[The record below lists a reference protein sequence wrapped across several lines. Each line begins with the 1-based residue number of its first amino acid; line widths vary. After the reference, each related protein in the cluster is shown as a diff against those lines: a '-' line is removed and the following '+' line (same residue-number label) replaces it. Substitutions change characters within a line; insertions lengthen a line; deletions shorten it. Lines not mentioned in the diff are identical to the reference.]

1 MMDKV
6 FSAVQYILGLGPTV
20 MLPIIIFIMAM
31 CLQTG
36 FSRAIRSALTIGM
49 GFIGIFL
56 VFGLLVD
63 SLGPAAKEMVNH
75 TGIDLPVVDL
85 GWTPLAAI
93 AWASQIAPFVVPMT
107 IGINVLMLTLNWTK
121 TVDIDVWNFW
131 HFSMVGAMVY
141 GVTGNFFFGLLIAG
155 ATAAITFV
163 MADWCAP
170 MIQKYFNLPGISL
183 PTLSSVIFFPIGVL
197 GNMVLDKVP
206 GINKLNADPDQ
217 IQKRFGVFGE
227 PMMLGVILGAGIG
240 LLAEYDFKGVLNL
253 AMSLGAVM
261 LIMPRMVKLLME
273 GLLPLSD
280 AVRSFLKKRYPDRQ
294 DMSAFL
300 RMVDTLRNEQD
311 MAVASALDGIFIP
324 HLRGSGP
331 PDRNTWSRAL
341 IYGLDDKSRPQDVLR
356 FVFQGLCFEL
366 RNLLDLYETLT
377 GNNYPVVN
385 VIGAACKNPY
395 WLQLKANILNREIV
409 ACNVNEAVS
418 KGAAMLAAKAVG
430 VEVECLPGTSEEQ
443 TRRYLPESDAVTH
456 YQAIYTQVYKPLYE
470 SKMRTERLCNGVN

>member
-1 MMDKV
+1 MMEKMY
-6 FSAVQYILGLGPTV
+6 SAVQFILGLGPTI
-20 MLPIIIFIMAM
+20 MLPIIIFIMAI

-36 FSRAIRSALTIGM
+36 FSRALRSALTIGM

-63 SLGPAAKEMVNH
+63 TLGPAAKAMVNH

-141 GVTGNFFFGLLIAG
+141 GVTGSFLFGLLIAG
-155 ATAAITFV
+155 ATAAITFI

-197 GNMVLDKVP
+197 GNLILDKVP
-206 GINKLNADPDQ
+206 GINKLNADPEQ
-217 IQKRFGVFGE
+217 IQKKFGVFGE

-240 LLAEYDFKGVLNL
+240 LLAEYDLKGVLNL

-273 GLLPLSD
+273 GLMPLSD
-280 AVRSFLKKRYPDRQ
+280 AVRSFLRKRYPDRN
-294 DMSAFL
+294 DL
-300 RMVDTLRNEQD
+300 YIGLDI
-311 MAVASALDGIFIP
+311 AVAVGHPSVLSTALLLIPVGVLLAVILPGNRLLPLGDLANIWVPISMVVLACRGNIVRAFIIGIPILAMNLYIASAAAPILTKIAKDMKFPINTDGEISSLLDGGNPYRYWAVRVFEGNFIA
-324 HLRGSGP
+324 L
-331 PDRNTWSRAL
+331 AL
-341 IYGLDDKSRPQDVLR
+341 IPVIFLMCLW
-356 FVFQGLCFEL
+356 
-366 RNLLDLYETLT
+366 LYRVTKKQLHEEEVAE
-377 GNNYPVVN
+377 NNQN
-385 VIGAACKNPY
+385 
-395 WLQLKANILNREIV
+395 
-409 ACNVNEAVS
+409 
-418 KGAAMLAAKAVG
+418 
-430 VEVECLPGTSEEQ
+430 T
-443 TRRYLPESDAVTH
+443 
-456 YQAIYTQVYKPLYE
+456 
-470 SKMRTERLCNGVN
+470 TEPSTVK

>member
-6 FSAVQYILGLGPTV
+6 FSAVQFILGLGPTI

-56 VFGLLVD
+56 VFGLLID
-63 SLGPAAKEMVNH
+63 NLGPAAKDMVQH

-93 AWASQIAPFVVPMT
+93 AWASQVAPFVVPMT
-107 IGINVLMLTLNWTK
+107 IGINILMLTLNWTK
-121 TVDIDVWNFW
+121 TVNIDVWNFW

-141 GVTGNFFFGLLIAG
+141 GVTGSFLFGLLIAG
-155 ATAAITFV
+155 ATAALTLV

-197 GNMVLDKVP
+197 GNLILDKVP
-206 GINKLNADPDQ
+206 GLSKLHAEPES

-240 LLAEYDFKGVLNL
+240 LLARYDFKGVLNL

-280 AVRSFLKKRYPDRQ
+280 AVRTFLRKRYPDRH
-294 DMSAFL
+294 DLYIGLDIAVAVGHPSVLSTALLLIPVGVLLAVVLPGNRLLPLGDLANIWVPISMVVLACRGNIVRAFIIGIPCL
-300 RMVDTLRNEQD
+300 AMNLY
-311 MAVASALDGIFIP
+311 VASAAAPILTSIARSMNFPIKTDGEISSLLDGGNPYRFWAVKVFEGNY
-324 HLRGSGP
+324 LAL
-331 PDRNTWSRAL
+331 AL
-341 IYGLDDKSRPQDVLR
+341 IPVIFLT
-356 FVFQGLCFEL
+356 CMW
-366 RNLLDLYETLT
+366 LYRVTKKQLQAEEDAE
-377 GNNYPVVN
+377 NN
-385 VIGAACKNPY
+385 I
-395 WLQLKANILNREIV
+395 
-409 ACNVNEAVS
+409 EATES
-418 KGAAMLAAKAVG
+418 PAMK
-430 VEVECLPGTSEEQ
+430 
-443 TRRYLPESDAVTH
+443 
-456 YQAIYTQVYKPLYE
+456 
-470 SKMRTERLCNGVN
+470 

>member
-6 FSAVQYILGLGPTV
+6 FAAVQYILGLGPTI

-36 FSRAIRSALTIGM
+36 FSRALRSALTIGM

-63 SLGPAAKEMVNH
+63 SLGPAAKEMVSH

-93 AWASQIAPFVVPMT
+93 AWASQVAPFVVPMT

-155 ATAAITFV
+155 VTAAITFV

-197 GNMVLDKVP
+197 GNMVLDKIP
-206 GINKLNADPDQ
+206 GINRLNADPDQ

-240 LLAEYDFKGVLNL
+240 LLAEYDLKGVLNL

-280 AVRSFLKKRYPDRQ
+280 AVRSFLKKRYPDRH
-294 DMSAFL
+294 DLYIGLDIAVAVGHPSVLSTALLLIPVGVLLAVVLPGNRLLPLGDLANIWVPISMVVLACRGNIVRAFIIGIPCL
-300 RMVDTLRNEQD
+300 AVNLY
-311 MAVASALDGIFIP
+311 VASAAAPILTKIAKDMNFPVKTGGEISSLLDG
-324 HLRGSGP
+324 G
-331 PDRNTWSRAL
+331 
-341 IYGLDDKSRPQDVLR
+341 
-356 FVFQGLCFEL
+356 
-366 RNLLDLYETLT
+366 
-377 GNNYPVVN
+377 
-385 VIGAACKNPY
+385 NPY
-395 WLQLKANILNREIV
+395 RFWAVKIFEGNSIALVLIPVIFLLCLWLYCVTKKQLKAEEAAENEVTSADIPV
-409 ACNVNEAVS
+409 A
-418 KGAAMLAAKAVG
+418 K
-430 VEVECLPGTSEEQ
+430 
-443 TRRYLPESDAVTH
+443 
-456 YQAIYTQVYKPLYE
+456 
-470 SKMRTERLCNGVN
+470 

>member
-1 MMDKV
+1 MDKV
-6 FSAVQYILGLGPTV
+6 FSAVQFILGLGPTI

-36 FSRAIRSALTIGM
+36 FSRALRSALTIGM

-63 SLGPAAKEMVNH
+63 SLGPAAKEMVSH

-93 AWASQIAPFVVPMT
+93 AWASQVAPFVVPMT

-141 GVTGNFFFGLLIAG
+141 GVTGSFFFGLLIAG
-155 ATAAITFV
+155 VTAAITFV

-197 GNMVLDKVP
+197 GNMVLDKIP
-206 GINKLNADPDQ
+206 GINKLNADPEQ

-240 LLAEYDFKGVLNL
+240 LLAEYDLKGVLNL

-261 LIMPRMVKLLME
+261 LIIAGAVGHPSVLSTALLLIPV
-273 GLLPLSD
+273 GVLLAVILPGNRLLPLGDLANIWVPISMVVLACRGNIVRAFIIGIPCL
-280 AVRSFLKKRYPDRQ
+280 AVNLY
-294 DMSAFL
+294 
-300 RMVDTLRNEQD
+300 
-311 MAVASALDGIFIP
+311 VASAAAPILTKIARDMNFPIKTDGEISSLLDGGNPYRFWAVKVFEGNGIA
-324 HLRGSGP
+324 L
-331 PDRNTWSRAL
+331 AL
-341 IYGLDDKSRPQDVLR
+341 IPVIFL
-356 FVFQGLCFEL
+356 LCL
-366 RNLLDLYETLT
+366 WLYRVTKKQLQAEE
-377 GNNYPVVN
+377 
-385 VIGAACKNPY
+385 AAENT
-395 WLQLKANILNREIV
+395 E
-409 ACNVNEAVS
+409 VS
-418 KGAAMLAAKAVG
+418 TSDIPLAK
-430 VEVECLPGTSEEQ
+430 
-443 TRRYLPESDAVTH
+443 
-456 YQAIYTQVYKPLYE
+456 
-470 SKMRTERLCNGVN
+470 

>member
-1 MMDKV
+1 MMEKMY
-6 FSAVQYILGLGPTV
+6 SAVQFILGLGPTI
-20 MLPIIIFIMAM
+20 MLPIIIFIMAI

-36 FSRAIRSALTIGM
+36 FSRALRSALTIGM

-63 SLGPAAKEMVNH
+63 TLGPAAKAMVNH

-141 GVTGNFFFGLLIAG
+141 GVTGSFLFGLLIAG
-155 ATAAITFV
+155 ATAAITFI

-197 GNMVLDKVP
+197 GNLILDKVP

-217 IQKRFGVFGE
+217 IQKKFGVFGE

-240 LLAEYDFKGVLNL
+240 LLAEYDLKGVLNL

-273 GLLPLSD
+273 GLMPLSD
-280 AVRSFLKKRYPDRQ
+280 AVRSFLRKRYPDRN
-294 DMSAFL
+294 DL
-300 RMVDTLRNEQD
+300 YIGLDI
-311 MAVASALDGIFIP
+311 AVAVGHPSVLSTALLLIPVGVLLAVILPGNRLLPLGDLANIWVPISMVVLACRGNIVRAFIIGIPILAMNLYIASAAAPILTKIAKDMKFPINTDGEISSLLDGGNPYRYWAVRIFEGNFIA
-324 HLRGSGP
+324 L
-331 PDRNTWSRAL
+331 AL
-341 IYGLDDKSRPQDVLR
+341 IPVIFLICLW
-356 FVFQGLCFEL
+356 
-366 RNLLDLYETLT
+366 LYRVTKKQLHEEEVAE
-377 GNNYPVVN
+377 NN
-385 VIGAACKNPY
+385 KN
-395 WLQLKANILNREIV
+395 I
-409 ACNVNEAVS
+409 
-418 KGAAMLAAKAVG
+418 
-430 VEVECLPGTSEEQ
+430 
-443 TRRYLPESDAVTH
+443 
-456 YQAIYTQVYKPLYE
+456 
-470 SKMRTERLCNGVN
+470 TEPSTVK

>member
-6 FSAVQYILGLGPTV
+6 FSAVQYILGLGPTI

-36 FSRAIRSALTIGM
+36 FSRALRSALTIGM

-63 SLGPAAKEMVNH
+63 SLGPAAKEMVSH

-93 AWASQIAPFVVPMT
+93 AWASQVAPFVVPMT

-155 ATAAITFV
+155 VTAAITFV

-197 GNMVLDKVP
+197 GNMVLDKIP

-240 LLAEYDFKGVLNL
+240 LLAEYDVKGVLNL

-280 AVRSFLKKRYPDRQ
+280 AVRSFLK
-294 DMSAFL
+294 
-300 RMVDTLRNEQD
+300 
-311 MAVASALDGIFIP
+311 
-324 HLRGSGP
+324 
-331 PDRNTWSRAL
+331 
-341 IYGLDDKSRPQDVLR
+341 
-356 FVFQGLCFEL
+356 
-366 RNLLDLYETLT
+366 
-377 GNNYPVVN
+377 N
-385 VIGAACKNPY
+385 VILTVTICISVWISRLLWGIRQYCQLRCCLSPSGYCWRWYCQVTVCCHWVTWRTFGYRFPWWY
-395 WLQLKANILNREIV
+395 WPVEAILSGRL
-409 ACNVNEAVS
+409 S
-418 KGAAMLAAKAVG
+418 LAFHAW
-430 VEVECLPGTSEEQ
+430 
-443 TRRYLPESDAVTH
+443 R
-456 YQAIYTQVYKPLYE
+456 
-470 SKMRTERLCNGVN
+470 

>member
-1 MMDKV
+1 MY
-6 FSAVQYILGLGPTV
+6 SAVQFILGLGPTI
-20 MLPIIIFIMAM
+20 MLPIIIFIMAI

-36 FSRAIRSALTIGM
+36 FSRALRSALTIGM

-63 SLGPAAKEMVNH
+63 TLGPAAKAMVNH

-141 GVTGNFFFGLLIAG
+141 GVTGSFLFGLLIAG
-155 ATAAITFV
+155 ATAAITFI

-197 GNMVLDKVP
+197 GNLILDKVP

-217 IQKRFGVFGE
+217 IQKKFGVFGE

-240 LLAEYDFKGVLNL
+240 LLAEYDLKGVLNL

-273 GLLPLSD
+273 GLMPLSD
-280 AVRSFLKKRYPDRQ
+280 AVRSFLRKRYPDRN
-294 DMSAFL
+294 DL
-300 RMVDTLRNEQD
+300 YIGLDI
-311 MAVASALDGIFIP
+311 AVAVGHPSVLSTALLLIPVGVLLAVILPGNRLLPLGDLANIWVPISMVVLACRGNIVRAFIIGIPILAMNLYIASAAAPILTKIAKDMKFPINTDGEISSLLDGGNPYRYWAVRIFEGNFIA
-324 HLRGSGP
+324 L
-331 PDRNTWSRAL
+331 AL
-341 IYGLDDKSRPQDVLR
+341 IPVIFLICLW
-356 FVFQGLCFEL
+356 
-366 RNLLDLYETLT
+366 LYRVTKKQLHEEEVAE
-377 GNNYPVVN
+377 NN
-385 VIGAACKNPY
+385 KN
-395 WLQLKANILNREIV
+395 I
-409 ACNVNEAVS
+409 
-418 KGAAMLAAKAVG
+418 
-430 VEVECLPGTSEEQ
+430 
-443 TRRYLPESDAVTH
+443 
-456 YQAIYTQVYKPLYE
+456 
-470 SKMRTERLCNGVN
+470 TEPSTVK

>member
-6 FSAVQYILGLGPTV
+6 FSAVQFILGLGPTI

-56 VFGLLVD
+56 VFGLLID
-63 SLGPAAKEMVNH
+63 NLGPAAKDMVQH

-93 AWASQIAPFVVPMT
+93 AWASQVAPFVVPMT
-107 IGINVLMLTLNWTK
+107 IGINILMLTLNWTK

-141 GVTGNFFFGLLIAG
+141 GVTGSFLFGLVIAG
-155 ATAAITFV
+155 ATAALTFV

-197 GNMVLDKVP
+197 GNMILDKVP
-206 GINKLNADPDQ
+206 GLNKLHAEPET

-227 PMMLGVILGAGIG
+227 PMMLGVILGAAIG
-240 LLAEYDFKGVLNL
+240 LLAKYDFKGVLNL

-280 AVRSFLKKRYPDRQ
+280 AVRTFLRKRYPDRQ
-294 DMSAFL
+294 DLYIGLDIAVAVGHPSVLSTALLLIPVGVLLAVILPGNRLLPLGDLANIWVPISMVVLACRGNIVRAFIIGIPCL
-300 RMVDTLRNEQD
+300 AMNLY
-311 MAVASALDGIFIP
+311 VASAAAPILTSIARSMNFPIKTDGEISSLLDGGNPYRFWAVKVFEGNYIA
-324 HLRGSGP
+324 L
-331 PDRNTWSRAL
+331 AL
-341 IYGLDDKSRPQDVLR
+341 IPVIFLV
-356 FVFQGLCFEL
+356 CMW
-366 RNLLDLYETLT
+366 LYRVT
-377 GNNYPVVN
+377 
-385 VIGAACKNPY
+385 KKQ
-395 WLQLKANILNREIV
+395 LQAEE
-409 ACNVNEAVS
+409 EAENMVEAS
-418 KGAAMLAAKAVG
+418 ESPAV
-430 VEVECLPGTSEEQ
+430 
-443 TRRYLPESDAVTH
+443 
-456 YQAIYTQVYKPLYE
+456 K
-470 SKMRTERLCNGVN
+470 